1 MVLAALIFI
10 ISGIGIYFSGELVV
24 KNIIRFSYILGIS
37 VFVISF
43 FLMGVAS
50 AMPNLF
56 LGISSAL
63 KNIPEL
69 SLGDVFGNNFLNL
82 TLVISL
88 AILFSKSKKIEIQSS
103 LIRESFVFMTLSALA
118 PLFLAADGVISR
130 YDGLFLLIL
139 FVFYVWWS
147 FSRRDYVY
155 EEVYKKTIS
164 IEKILKEWE
173 GYKAILKIIF
183 GLIILFLSAQG
194 IIFSSKYFANYLNL
208 PLIIVG
214 IFIVGFGDALPEIYF
229 AFSSAK
235 KGETQMIFGNMIG
248 SVIAPA
254 TLVLGIVSLIS
265 PIYVRNFAFLE
276 FNRLIYIL
284 VILLLLWF
292 VEKNKELNLKNALI
306 LILIYIIFFGITFLI

>member
-24 KNIIRFSYILGIS
+24 KNIIRFSHILGIS

-50 AMPNLF
+50 AIPNLF

-208 PLIIVG
+208 PLIIIG

-229 AFSSAK
+229 AFSSTR

-306 LILIYIIFFGITFLI
+306 LILIYIIFFGISFLI

>member
-24 KNIIRFSYILGIS
+24 KNIIRFSHILGIS

-50 AMPNLF
+50 AIPNLF

-88 AILFSKSKKIEIQSS
+88 AILFSQSKKIEIQSS

-130 YDGLFLLIL
+130 YDGLFLLML
-139 FVFYVWWS
+139 FIFYVWWS

-173 GYKAILKIIF
+173 GYKAVLKIIL
-183 GLIILFLSAQG
+183 GLVILFLSAQG
-194 IIFSSKYFANYLNL
+194 VIFSSKYFANYLNL
-208 PLIIVG
+208 PLIMIG
-214 IFIVGFGDALPEIYF
+214 ILIVGFSDALPEIYF
-229 AFSSAK
+229 AFSSAR

-292 VEKNKELNLKNALI
+292 VEKDKELNLRHAFI
-306 LILIYIIFFGITFLI
+306 LLGIYILFLIFYFL